1 MNNMKKNIIKIILL
15 DHMKNDP
22 LFKEDDSYLAREI
35 NDIFST
41 KNQKR
46 ELTTDNI
53 KHLNAIIKNLP
64 KEKKENIKHYVFNI
78 LHIDLK
84 WKMKKIALID
94 KDYQLITKIIEH
106 SNKSNIIYQETNK
119 IISNFLDLSNKKT
132 K

>member
-1 MNNMKKNIIKIILL
+1 MKKNIIKIILL

-64 KEKKENIKHYVFNI
+64 KEKR
-78 LHIDLK
+78 
-84 WKMKKIALID
+84 
-94 KDYQLITKIIEH
+94 EH
-106 SNKSNIIYQETNK
+106 QTLR
-119 IISNFLDLSNKKT
+119 F
-132 K
+132 

>member
-1 MNNMKKNIIKIILL
+1 MKKNIIKIILL